1 MAVRAGRA
9 PSPGTVVSL
18 ALVALLGIWPE
29 AMVTLS
35 LVLTSLVFCIA
46 IGLPLGIARP
56 PATAPSV
63 ARPRSMPC
71 RPRPPSSTSCRW

>member
-1 MAVRAGRA
+1 M
-9 PSPGTVVSL
+9 VSL

-46 IGLPLGIARP
+46 IGLPLGIALAASDR
-56 PATAPSV
+56 AQRWVRSCC
-63 ARPRSMPC
+63 SMPC
-71 RPRPPSSTSCRW
+71 RPRPPSSTSCRR